1 MPPSVAIQL
10 RASGIDVSSVHEL
23 KRFSEDD
30 PVLLKYAAAQDRV
43 VCTRDADFLRLA
55 RAGEE
60 HAGII
65 FFNRGQRDV
74 GHMVASLRTI
84 AADLAMEEMR
94 NRIEFR

>member
-1 MPPSVAIQL
+1 MSHPYT
-10 RASGIDVSSVHEL
+10 L

-30 PVLLKYAAAQDRV
+30 PILLKYAVAQDRV

-55 RAGEE
+55 RAGEQ
-60 HAGII
+60 HADIV
-65 FFNRGQRDV
+65 FFDRGQRDI
-74 GHMVASLRTI
+74 GHMVTSLRI

>member
-1 MPPSVAIQL
+1 MPPSVAVQL
-10 RASGIDVSSVHEL
+10 KASGIDVSSVHEL

-30 PVLLKYAAAQDRV
+30 PILLKYAVAQDRV

-55 RAGEE
+55 RAGEQ
-60 HAGII
+60 HADIV
-65 FFNRGQRDV
+65 FFDRGQRDI
-74 GHMVASLRTI
+74 GHMVTSLRTI